1 MEAED
6 DEIVLKVSSSKPV
19 PSQPRPETILELIS
33 RWRCTRRNSLS
44 ISTLNKIIED
54 IKNNSNTIS
63 LSELEAT
70 ISDSDMNVIVQ
81 NDLESQQAV
90 LFKGHQIIGFDSD
103 VLLLQ
108 RVFPV
113 EPGII
118 KAERI
123 TEKGC

>member
-81 NDLESQQAV
+81 LIGDESDEIV
-90 LFKGHQIIGFDSD
+90 ILN
-103 VLLLQ
+103 
-108 RVFPV
+108 
-113 EPGII
+113 E
-118 KAERI
+118 E
-123 TEKGC
+123 